1 MRPMGLVDWIINW
14 ALKSIRIPIDDLTRY
29 AEDIDTDDDGC
40 VDLGELVTYIRDR
53 WPGNGR

>member
-1 MRPMGLVDWIINW
+1 MGLVDWIIGW
-14 ALKSIRIPIDDLTRY
+14 ALKSIRIPIEDLTRY

-40 VDLGELVTYIRDR
+40 VDLGELVTYIRER

>member
-1 MRPMGLVDWIINW
+1 MGLVDWIIGW
-14 ALKSIRIPIDDLTRY
+14 ALKSIRIPIDDLVRY

-53 WPGNGR
+53 WPNHG

>member
-1 MRPMGLVDWIINW
+1 MKPMGLVDWIIGW
-14 ALKSIRIPIDDLTRY
+14 ALKSIRIPIADLTRY

-53 WPGNGR
+53 WPNHG

>member
-14 ALKSIRIPIDDLTRY
+14 ALKSIRIPINDLVRY

-40 VDLGELVTYIRDR
+40 VDLGELVSYIRDR
-53 WPGNGR
+53 WPNHG